1 MSPATMDGTARVPA
15 ALQSSSSSSLP
26 PLLWLLPPPFLRLH
40 RLELPMLVASA
51 VEVVEEEELVRVD
64 AARRVAEAEVVAKAV
79 ERAEVEDED
88 EDPEE
93 PVRQRPSD
101 VQVWPALQ

>member
-1 MSPATMDGTARVPA
+1 
-15 ALQSSSSSSLP
+15 
-26 PLLWLLPPPFLRLH
+26 
-40 RLELPMLVASA
+40 MLVDSA

-79 ERAEVEDED
+79 ERAEVEEED